1 MNSGP
6 HASIRYL
13 DGNRLKRSVFAG
25 FERIVAEQE
34 PLNRINVFPVPD
46 GDTGTNLAL
55 TVAAITDAL
64 HQFDSRHVG
73 ELLTR
78 VADAALDGARGNSG
92 AIFAQFFQGLAD
104 ALGDREKIDVTEF
117 AAALKAADEYARTAL
132 SSPKEGTIITV
143 IGAYAEAIRDCIE
156 TDGAADFATVSHT
169 GLEAAQKS
177 LQATTDQLEELRRA
191 GVVDA
196 GARGFVV
203 MLEGIEAFLQQGSLT
218 SATEPSKLSVANLST
233 PNAAQWSGTVDHRYC
248 TECVLNGQNIDLRKL
263 RESLAELGSSL
274 VVAGSQN
281 KIKIHIHVD
290 EPSTVFDVASNFGTV
305 SDQKADD
312 ILQQAETMRL
322 AAKRIAIVTDSA
334 ADMPDSAI
342 HDLDI
347 HIVSLRISFGSE
359 THLDKVGLTP
369 EQFFRELVSNPERA
383 RTSQPAPG
391 DFRRMYDYLGSHFQ
405 HVISISL
412 TKKVSGTWQAAVT
425 AAHRAQRSDRITV
438 VDSRNVSLGQG
449 LIAMHAAEC
458 VRAGYPLDDVL
469 ASVGEIAAQTRTY
482 GLVTDLSY
490 AVRGG
495 RIRPSIKWLADR
507 LRLTPILS
515 NSVDGTIGVRNFM
528 AGRRDL
534 LRRFAR
540 HVARRAQRGKMYR
553 VAIGHANC
561 RDDADRLRE
570 ELLDKLPGIEASYVT
585 ELGSALGVH
594 AGPGALVVSLQEYR
608 PLSSNGRSE
617 GQAS

>member
-13 DGNRLKRSVFAG
+13 DGHRLKRSVFAG

-46 GDTGTNLAL
+46 GDTGTNLTL

-104 ALGDREKIDVTEF
+104 ALGDREKIDVAEF

-156 TDGAADFATVSHT
+156 TDGSGDFATVSHT

>member
-6 HASIRYL
+6 HTSIRYL
-13 DGNRLKRSVFAG
+13 DGKRLKRSLCAG

-55 TVAAITDAL
+55 TVATITDAL
-64 HQFDSRHVG
+64 RQFDSRHAG

-104 ALGDREKIDVTEF
+104 ALGDRERIHATEF

-143 IGAYAEAIRDCIE
+143 IGAYAEAIRGCADR
-156 TDGAADFATVSHT
+156 DGAADFTTLLHA
-169 GLEAAQKS
+169 GLEVAQKS

-203 MLEGIEAFLQQGSLT
+203 MLEGIEAFLRQGSLT
-218 SATEPSKLSVANLST
+218 AAAEPSKLSVANPST
-233 PNAAQWSGTVDHRYC
+233 LNAAQWSGTVDHRYC

-263 RESLAELGSSL
+263 RESLTDLGSSL
-274 VVAGSQN
+274 VIAGNQN

-290 EPSTVFDVASNFGTV
+290 EPSTVFDVASNFGAV

-312 ILQQAETMRL
+312 ILHQTETMRL
-322 AAKRIAIVTDSA
+322 ANRRIAIVTDSA

-359 THLDKVGLTP
+359 TYLDKVGLTP
-369 EQFFRELVSNPERA
+369 EQFLQELVSNPERA

-412 TKKVSGTWQAAVT
+412 TKKASGTWQAAAT
-425 AAHRAQRSDRITV
+425 AAQRAQRSEHITV

-458 VRAGYPLDDVL
+458 VRAGYSLDGVL
-469 ASVGEIAAQTRTY
+469 TSVDEIAAQTRTF

-515 NSVDGTIGVRNFM
+515 NTIDGTIGVRNFM

-540 HVARRAQRGKMYR
+540 HVARRTQPGKTYR

-561 RDDADRLRE
+561 QDDANRLRE
-570 ELLDKLPGIEASYVT
+570 ELLDKLPGIESSYVT
-585 ELGSALGVH
+585 ELGSAVGVH
-594 AGPGALVVSLQEYR
+594 AGPGALLVSIQEYR
-608 PLSSNGRSE
+608 PLSSNGRSKH
-617 GQAS
+617 

>member
-13 DGNRLKRSVFAG
+13 DGKRLKRSLWAG

-34 PLNRINVFPVPD
+34 PLNQINVFPVPD

-55 TVAAITDAL
+55 TVATITDAL
-64 HQFDSRHVG
+64 RQFDSRHAG

-104 ALGDREKIDVTEF
+104 ALGDRERIHATEF

-143 IGAYAEAIRDCIE
+143 IGAYAEAIRGCADR
-156 TDGAADFATVSHT
+156 DGAADFTTLLHA
-169 GLEAAQKS
+169 GLEVAQKS

-203 MLEGIEAFLQQGSLT
+203 MLEGIEAFLRQGSLT
-218 SATEPSKLSVANLST
+218 AATEPSKLSVTNPST

-263 RESLAELGSSL
+263 RESLTDLGSSL
-274 VVAGSQN
+274 VVAGNQN

-290 EPSTVFDVASNFGTV
+290 EPSTVFDVASNFGAV

-312 ILQQAETMRL
+312 ILHQTETMRL
-322 AAKRIAIVTDSA
+322 ANRRIAIVTDSA

-359 THLDKVGLTP
+359 TYLDKVGLTP
-369 EQFFRELVSNPERA
+369 EQFLQELVSNPERA

-412 TKKVSGTWQAAVT
+412 TKKASGTWQAAAT
-425 AAHRAQRSDRITV
+425 AAQRAQRSDHITV

-458 VRAGYPLDDVL
+458 VRAGYSLDGVL
-469 ASVGEIAAQTRTY
+469 TSVDEIAAQTRTF

-515 NSVDGTIGVRNFM
+515 NTIDGTIGVRNFM

-540 HVARRAQRGKMYR
+540 HVARRTQPGKTYR

-561 RDDADRLRE
+561 QDDANRLRE
-570 ELLDKLPGIEASYVT
+570 ELLDKLPGIESSYVT
-585 ELGSALGVH
+585 ELGSAVGVH
-594 AGPGALVVSLQEYR
+594 AGPGALLVSIQEYR
-608 PLSSNGRSE
+608 PLSSNGRSKH
-617 GQAS
+617 

>member
-13 DGNRLKRSVFAG
+13 DGKRLERSLCAG

-34 PLNRINVFPVPD
+34 PLNQINVFPVPD
-46 GDTGTNLAL
+46 GDTGTNLTL
-55 TVAAITDAL
+55 TVATITDAL
-64 HQFDSRHVG
+64 RQFDSRHAG

-104 ALGDREKIDVTEF
+104 ALGDRERIHATEF

-132 SSPKEGTIITV
+132 SSPQEGTIITV
-143 IGAYAEAIRDCIE
+143 IGAYAEAIRGCAE
-156 TDGAADFATVSHT
+156 RDGAADFTTLLHA
-169 GLEAAQKS
+169 GLEVAQKS

-203 MLEGIEAFLQQGSLT
+203 MLEGIEAFLRQGSLT
-218 SATEPSKLSVANLST
+218 AAAEPSKLSVANPST
-233 PNAAQWSGTVDHRYC
+233 PNAARWSGTVDHRYC

-263 RESLAELGSSL
+263 RESLTDLGSSL
-274 VVAGSQN
+274 VVAGNQN

-290 EPSTVFDVASNFGTV
+290 EPSTVFDVASNFGAV

-312 ILQQAETMRL
+312 ILHQTETMRL
-322 AAKRIAIVTDSA
+322 ANRRIAIVTDSA

-359 THLDKVGLTP
+359 TYLDKVGLTP
-369 EQFFRELVSNPERA
+369 EQFLQELVSNPERA

-412 TKKVSGTWQAAVT
+412 TKKASGTWQAAAT
-425 AAHRAQRSDRITV
+425 AAQRAQRSDHITV

-458 VRAGYPLDDVL
+458 VRAGYSLDGVL
-469 ASVGEIAAQTRTY
+469 TSVDEIATQTRTF
-482 GLVTDLSY
+482 GLVKDLSY

-515 NSVDGTIGVRNFM
+515 NTIDGTIGVRNFM
-528 AGRRDL
+528 VGRRDL

-540 HVARRAQRGKMYR
+540 HVARRTQPEKIYR

-561 RDDADRLRE
+561 QDDANRLRE
-570 ELLDKLPGIEASYVT
+570 ELLDKLPGIESSYVT
-585 ELGSALGVH
+585 ELGSAVGVH
-594 AGPGALVVSLQEYR
+594 AGPGALLVSIQEYR
-608 PLSSNGRSE
+608 PLSSNGRSKH
-617 GQAS
+617 

>member
-34 PLNRINVFPVPD
+34 PLNQINVFPVPD

-156 TDGAADFATVSHT
+156 TDGSGDFATVSHT

-233 PNAAQWSGTVDHRYC
+233 PNAAQWSGTVDYRYC

>member
-13 DGNRLKRSVFAG
+13 DGKRLKRSVFAG

-55 TVAAITDAL
+55 TVATITDAL

-203 MLEGIEAFLQQGSLT
+203 MLEGIEAFLQLGSLT
-218 SATEPSKLSVANLST
+218 SAAEPSKPLVANLST
-233 PNAAQWSGTVDHRYC
+233 PNAVQWSGTVDHRYC

-290 EPSTVFDVASNFGTV
+290 EPSTVFDVASNFGTI

-369 EQFFRELVSNPERA
+369 EQFFQELVSNPERA

-570 ELLDKLPGIEASYVT
+570 ELLDKLPGIETSYVT

-608 PLSSNGRSE
+608 PLSSTGRSE

>member
-156 TDGAADFATVSHT
+156 TDGTGDFATILHT

-469 ASVGEIAAQTRTY
+469 ASVGETAAQTRTY

-515 NSVDGTIGVRNFM
+515 ISIDGTIGVRNFM
-528 AGRRDL
+528 TGRRDL

-540 HVARRAQRGKMYR
+540 HVARRAQRGKIYR

-561 RDDADRLRE
+561 QDDADRLRE
-570 ELLDKLPGIEASYVT
+570 HLLNKLPGIESSYIT

-594 AGPGALVVSLQEYR
+594 AGPGALVVSLQEYQ
-608 PLSSNGRSE
+608 PLSGNGR
-617 GQAS
+617 GKD

>member
-13 DGNRLKRSVFAG
+13 DGKRLKRSLCAG

-34 PLNRINVFPVPD
+34 PLNQINVFPVPD
-46 GDTGTNLAL
+46 GDTGTNLTL
-55 TVAAITDAL
+55 TVATITDAL
-64 HQFDSRHVG
+64 RQFDSRHAG

-104 ALGDREKIDVTEF
+104 ALGDRERIHATEF

-143 IGAYAEAIRDCIE
+143 IGAYAEAIRGCADR
-156 TDGAADFATVSHT
+156 DGAADFTTLLHA
-169 GLEAAQKS
+169 GLEVAQKS

-203 MLEGIEAFLQQGSLT
+203 MLEGIEAFLRQGSLT
-218 SATEPSKLSVANLST
+218 AAAEPSKLSVANPST

-263 RESLAELGSSL
+263 RESLTDLGSSL
-274 VVAGSQN
+274 VVAGNQH

-290 EPSTVFDVASNFGTV
+290 EPSTVFDVASNFGAV

-312 ILQQAETMRL
+312 ILHQTETMRL
-322 AAKRIAIVTDSA
+322 ANRRIAIVTDSA

-359 THLDKVGLTP
+359 TYLDKVGLTP
-369 EQFFRELVSNPERA
+369 EQFLQELVSNPERA

-412 TKKVSGTWQAAVT
+412 TKKASGTWQAAAT
-425 AAHRAQRSDRITV
+425 AAQRAQRSEHITV

-458 VRAGYPLDDVL
+458 VQAGYSLDGVL
-469 ASVGEIAAQTRTY
+469 TSVDEIAAQTRTF
-482 GLVTDLSY
+482 GLVKDLSY

-515 NSVDGTIGVRNFM
+515 NTIDGTIGVRNFM
-528 AGRRDL
+528 VGRRDL

-540 HVARRAQRGKMYR
+540 HVARRTQPEKNYR

-561 RDDADRLRE
+561 QDDAIRLRE
-570 ELLDKLPGIEASYVT
+570 ELLDKLPGIESSYVT
-585 ELGSALGVH
+585 ELGSAVGVH
-594 AGPGALVVSLQEYR
+594 AGPGALLVSIQEYR
-608 PLSSNGRSE
+608 PLSSNGRSKH
-617 GQAS
+617 

>member
-34 PLNRINVFPVPD
+34 PLNQINVFPVPD

-156 TDGAADFATVSHT
+156 SDGAGDFATVSHT

-449 LIAMHAAEC
+449 LIAMYAAEC

-594 AGPGALVVSLQEYR
+594 AGPGALVVSLQEHR

>member
-13 DGNRLKRSVFAG
+13 DGKRLKRSLFAG

-55 TVAAITDAL
+55 TVATISDAL
-64 HQFDSRHVG
+64 RQFDSRHAG

-104 ALGDREKIDVTEF
+104 ALGDRERIHATEF

-143 IGAYAEAIRDCIE
+143 IGAYAEAIRGCADR
-156 TDGAADFATVSHT
+156 DGAADFTTLLHA
-169 GLEAAQKS
+169 GLEVAQKS

-203 MLEGIEAFLQQGSLT
+203 MLEGIEAFLRQGSLT
-218 SATEPSKLSVANLST
+218 AAAEPSKLSVANSST

-263 RESLAELGSSL
+263 RESLTELGSSL

-290 EPSTVFDVASNFGTV
+290 EPATVFDVAAEFGTI
-305 SDQKADD
+305 SNQKADD
-312 ILQQAETMRL
+312 ILHQAETMRL
-322 AAKRIAIVTDSA
+322 TDRRIAIVTDSA

-347 HIVSLRISFGSE
+347 HIVSLRINFGNE
-359 THLDKVGLTP
+359 TFLDKVGLTP
-369 EQFFRELVSNPERA
+369 EQFFQELVSNPERV

-405 HVISISL
+405 NVISITL
-412 TKKVSGTWQAAVT
+412 TNKVSGTWQAAVT

-438 VDSRNVSLGQG
+438 VDSKNVSLGQG
-449 LIAMHAAEC
+449 LIVMHAAEC
-458 VRAGYPLDDVL
+458 VRAGYTLDDVL
-469 ASVGEIAAQTRTY
+469 TSVGETASRTRTF
-482 GLVTDLSY
+482 GLIMDLSY

-495 RIRPSIKWLADR
+495 RIRPSIKWLADQ

-515 NSVDGTIGVRNFM
+515 NTGDGNIGVRNFM
-528 AGRRDL
+528 VGRRNL

-540 HVARRAQRGKMYR
+540 HVAGQTQRRNTYR

-561 RDDADRLRE
+561 QDEANRLRE
-570 ELLDKLPGIEASYVT
+570 ELLDKLPSIETSYVT
-585 ELGSALGVH
+585 ELGSAVGVH
-594 AGPGALVVSLQEYR
+594 AGPGALLVSLQEYR
-608 PLSSNGRSE
+608 PLARSGRS
-617 GQAS
+617 GH

>member
-218 SATEPSKLSVANLST
+218 SATEPSKPLVANLST

-528 AGRRDL
+528 AGRRNL

-608 PLSSNGRSE
+608 PLSSNDRSE

>member
-156 TDGAADFATVSHT
+156 TDGSGDFATVSHT

-274 VVAGSQN
+274 VIAGSQN

-458 VRAGYPLDDVL
+458 VQAGYPLDDVL

>member
-6 HASIRYL
+6 HASISYL

-34 PLNRINVFPVPD
+34 PLNQINVFPVPD

-55 TVAAITDAL
+55 TVATITDAL
-64 HQFDSRHVG
+64 YQFDSRHVG

-156 TDGAADFATVSHT
+156 TDGAADFATASQK
-169 GLEAAQKS
+169 GLEAAQKA

-218 SATEPSKLSVANLST
+218 SAAEPTKPLAANLST
-233 PNAAQWSGTVDHRYC
+233 PNARWSGTVDHRYC

-263 RESLAELGSSL
+263 RESLTELGSSL
-274 VVAGSQN
+274 VVAGSHN

-290 EPSTVFDVASNFGTV
+290 DPSTVFDVASNFGTV

-312 ILQQAETMRL
+312 ILHQAETMRL
-322 AAKRIAIVTDSA
+322 TARRIAIVTDSA

-359 THLDKVGLTP
+359 TFLDKVGLTP
-369 EQFFRELVSNPERA
+369 DQFFQELVSNPERA

-458 VRAGYPLDDVL
+458 VRAGYTLDDVL
-469 ASVGEIAAQTRTY
+469 ASVGETAAQTRTY
-482 GLVTDLSY
+482 GLITDLSY

-495 RIRPSIKWLADR
+495 RIRPWIKWLADR

-515 NSVDGTIGVRNFM
+515 NTVDGTIGVRNFM

-540 HVARRAQRGKMYR
+540 HVARRAQRGKIYR

-570 ELLDKLPGIEASYVT
+570 HLLNKLPGIESSYIT

-608 PLSSNGRSE
+608 PLSSNGR
-617 GQAS
+617 GKD

>member
-13 DGNRLKRSVFAG
+13 DGKRLKRSLFAG

-46 GDTGTNLAL
+46 GDTGTNLTL

-156 TDGAADFATVSHT
+156 TDGSGDFATVSHT

-458 VRAGYPLDDVL
+458 VQAGYPLDDVL

>member
-34 PLNRINVFPVPD
+34 PLNQINVFPVPD

-156 TDGAADFATVSHT
+156 TDGAGDFATVSHT

-608 PLSSNGRSE
+608 PLSSNDRSE

>member
-34 PLNRINVFPVPD
+34 PLNQINVFPVPD

-156 TDGAADFATVSHT
+156 TDGAGDFATILHT

-233 PNAAQWSGTVDHRYC
+233 PNAAQWSGTVDYRYC

>member
-6 HASIRYL
+6 NASIRYL

-34 PLNRINVFPVPD
+34 PLNQINVFPVPD
-46 GDTGTNLAL
+46 GDTGTNLTL

-64 HQFDSRHVG
+64 YQFDSRHVG

-143 IGAYAEAIRDCIE
+143 IGAYAEAIQDCIE
-156 TDGAADFATVSHT
+156 TDGAADFTTVLRT

-203 MLEGIEAFLQQGSLT
+203 MLEGIEEFLQQGSLNFV
-218 SATEPSKLSVANLST
+218 AKPSKPLVANLST
-233 PNAAQWSGTVDHRYC
+233 PNAAQWSGAVDHRYC

-263 RESLAELGSSL
+263 RESLTELGSSL

-312 ILQQAETMRL
+312 ILHQAETMRL
-322 AAKRIAIVTDSA
+322 TTKRIAIVTDSA

-359 THLDKVGLTP
+359 TFLDKVGLTP
-369 EQFFRELVSNPERA
+369 DQFFQELASNPERA

-469 ASVGEIAAQTRTY
+469 ASVGETAAQTRTY

-515 NSVDGTIGVRNFM
+515 VSIDGTIGVRNFM

-540 HVARRAQRGKMYR
+540 HVARRAQRGKIYR

-561 RDDADRLRE
+561 QDDADRLRE
-570 ELLDKLPGIEASYVT
+570 HLLNKLPGIESSYIT

-594 AGPGALVVSLQEYR
+594 AGPGALVVSLQEYQ
-608 PLSSNGRSE
+608 PLSGNGR
-617 GQAS
+617 GKD